1 MREMK
6 QLHSSNGFTL
16 IEVLI
21 AMAILTIGILSL
33 FSMQIHS
40 VQGNTKANRQTVE
53 SCLGS
58 DQIEQLLAQSYNDTA
73 LQDVDGDGTNK
84 DPDRNGLDDSGN
96 NFGLDDVTTATA
108 DGNLVSPD
116 GLYTIFWN
124 VAVDCPMPNLKTIR
138 VYVQDNNRPQATPIS
153 YQYIKADVI

>member
-1 MREMK
+1 MK
-6 QLHSSNGFTL
+6 HIHSNSGFTL

-33 FSMQIHS
+33 FTMQIHS
-40 VQGNTKANRQTVE
+40 VQGNTKANRQTME

-58 DQIEQLLAQSYNDTA
+58 DQIEQLLAKSYNDTD
-73 LQDVDGDGTNK
+73 LKDVDGDGTNK
-84 DPDRNGLDDSGN
+84 DLDRNGVDDRGN

-108 DGNLVSPD
+108 DGNLFSPD

-124 VAVDCPMPNLKTIR
+124 VAVDYPMSNLKTIR
-138 VYVQDNNRPQATPIS
+138 VYVKDNNRPQSSPIS
-153 YQYIKADVI
+153 YQYIKDDVI